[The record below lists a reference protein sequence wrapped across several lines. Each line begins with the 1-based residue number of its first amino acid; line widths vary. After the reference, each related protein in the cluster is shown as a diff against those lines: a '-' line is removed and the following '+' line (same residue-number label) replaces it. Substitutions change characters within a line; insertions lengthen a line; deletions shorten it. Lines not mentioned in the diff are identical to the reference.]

1 MFLHEY
7 CPDACTCRR
16 RSPLDERR
24 MIDRISRGKQRMA
37 HYRNIAT
44 YDDIN
49 IEEQSLSENPLF
61 MILKRVRQEVEAFT
75 DDDDRGGSQERE

>member
-1 MFLHEY
+1 
-7 CPDACTCRR
+7 
-16 RSPLDERR
+16 
-24 MIDRISRGKQRMA
+24 MA
-37 HYRNIAT
+37 HYRNIAK